1 MLAPSAPNIYMDML
15 YIMFKHAGLL
25 NVWDGRR
32 GLSGE
37 PPRLAMSDARC

>member
-1 MLAPSAPNIYMDML
+1 MNML

-25 NVWDGRR
+25 NVWDGG

-37 PPRLAMSDARC
+37 PPRLAMSEAPLDCSLET